1 MATVLTTPAV
11 PQVSVEEYIAR
22 FVEGNEKPTCEYLEG
37 ELLPKSMGT
46 KKHSK
51 TQQNIQRFILQ
62 KYEDRF
68 DPLPELTTRLRE
80 REFLVPDVAV
90 EDLANPIEGRYP
102 GPTRPVFLCVEVMS
116 PPDRFGK
123 LAAKCERYHA
133 WGVPHCWI
141 IDPETRTFWEYTPTD
156 YEPRKMQTELTAGPI
171 TLTVA
176 EIFHGL

>member
-1 MATVLTTPAV
+1 MASTLSTPAA
-11 PQVSVEEYIAR
+11 PEISVEEYIAR
-22 FVEGNEKPTCEYLEG
+22 FVEGGEKPTSEYIDG
-37 ELLPKSMGT
+37 ELFPKSMGT

-51 TQQNIQRFILQ
+51 TQQNIQYSIRQ

-90 EDLANPIEGRYP
+90 EDLAKPIEGRYP
-102 GPTRPVFLCVEVMS
+102 GPSQPVFLCVEIMS

-133 WGVPHCWI
+133 WTVSYCWI
-141 IDPETRTFWEYTPTD
+141 IDPETRTVWEYTPGD
-156 YEPRKMQTELTAGPI
+156 YEPRKKTHGLTAGPI
-171 TLTVA
+171 TLTSS
-176 EIFHGL
+176 EIFHGV